1 MPGRDTTRLPNRVR
15 PLLLSTVVIWAG
27 ILAATP
33 ARPQSAPAASDS
45 KPAEKQPV
53 QAQTPLERPAPDQSK
68 LAEPSPEP
76 GKNSDAPKTQDKDK
90 DKDKDRQDS
99 NLNDQGVFVFQ
110 KHVDE
115 VLLHATV
122 QDDKQHIVTNL
133 DRGAFTVFEDGKPQ
147 SIISFHHEDIPVAMG
162 IVIDNSGSMRE
173 KRNKVNQAALN
184 LVRSSNPRD
193 EVFVVNFNDEYYLD
207 QDFTNDL
214 LKMKEALEKIDARGG
229 TALYDAV
236 VASAEHLKHNARLEK
251 KVLFVVTDGEDNASN
266 ETLEQAVKQLQ
277 EENGPQVYAIG
288 ILGDEEHPK
297 RARRALE
304 IVAQRT
310 GGIAFFPKTL
320 DEVDEISRTV
330 ARDIR
335 NQYLIGYKPTNPR
348 GSGGFRLVRV
358 EAKAKGHSKM
368 TVRTK
373 SGYYAGAQP
382 AGAASK

>member
-1 MPGRDTTRLPNRVR
+1 MPGQDTTRLPNRAR
-15 PLLLSTVVIWAG
+15 LLLLSTVVIWAG
-27 ILAATP
+27 ILAAAP
-33 ARPQSAPAASDS
+33 ARPQSAPATNDS
-45 KPAEKQPV
+45 KPAQDQPPQEKSSSNQGK
-53 QAQTPLERPAPDQSK
+53 PAEAS
-68 LAEPSPEP
+68 AEQ
-76 GKNSDAPKTQDKDK
+76 GKNPDAPKTQDS
-90 DKDKDRQDS
+90 QDS

-304 IVAQRT
+304 IIAQRT

-348 GSGGFRLVRV
+348 GAGGFRMVRV
-358 EAKAKGHSKM
+358 EAKAKGRSKM

>member
-1 MPGRDTTRLPNRVR
+1 MLPVQSFSASAQSE
-15 PLLLSTVVIWAG
+15 STG
-27 ILAATP
+27 QQDKTP
-33 ARPQSAPAASDS
+33 AQPQDPANKQTDQN
-45 KPAEKQPV
+45 KP
-53 QAQTPLERPAPDQSK
+53 DI
-68 LAEPSPEP
+68 
-76 GKNSDAPKTQDKDK
+76 
-90 DKDKDRQDS
+90 
-99 NLNDQGVFVFQ
+99 NLNDQGVFVLR
-110 KHVDE
+110 KDVDE

-122 QDDKQHIVTNL
+122 VDDKQRLVTNL
-133 DRGAFTVFEDGKPQ
+133 DKAAFSVFEDGKSQ
-147 SIISFHHEDIPVAMG
+147 NIISFRHEDIPVAIG

-184 LVRSSNPRD
+184 LVRASNPRD

-236 VASAEHLKHNARLEK
+236 VASADHLKRNARLEK
-251 KVLFVVTDGEDNASN
+251 KVIFVVTDGEDNASN

-297 RARRALE
+297 RAKRALE
-304 IVAQRT
+304 IIAQRT
-310 GGIAFFPKTL
+310 GGVAFFPKTL
-320 DEVDEISRTV
+320 DEVDQISRTI
-330 ARDIR
+330 AHDIR
-335 NQYLIGYKPTNPR
+335 NQYTIGYKPTNPR

-358 EAKAKGHSKM
+358 EAKAKGHGKM

-373 SGYYAGAQP
+373 SGYYAGVQRAS
-382 AGAASK
+382 AGGK